1 MEKTLLE
8 LYGKLSSEY
17 WMYVF
22 IAVVAV
28 AFLISLIAGLVAGDF
43 AKIKSN
49 MKGAS
54 GKSANVIAYMKKMPA
69 TIKGLYKTARLANVK
84 PSSLVTEDVCVDKP
98 YNRSLL
104 SKVWLVTFVA
114 TVICGGCASLLSSIA
129 CPLVLIIGGL
139 LTLIGGIIG
148 RAAHSGAVKTYNKF
162 APLMDGDQPAAPQA
176 QQAYAQ
182 QPQAQGQAVHEAQAT
197 YEEAR
202 TYEAQTYEAQA
213 TYAEQPTYGA
223 QPYNDSFD
231 DEPPVVMQQPQ
242 ESDEEI
248 RKRARE
254 EAMAQARAQQA
265 QAQSQA
271 QAQAQARAQAAQ
283 PKAQPQHTAA
293 QPTGSSSADEVIARI
308 EAISRDGAPR
318 ETMREVA
325 TMLQKE
331 RAKPENKTPEQQ
343 KRLNEALSKLL
354 KAMSAA
360 TKK

>member
-8 LYGKLSSEY
+8 LYGKLESEL
-17 WMYVF
+17 WAYVF

-28 AFLISLIAGLVAGDF
+28 SFLVSLIAGLVGGDF

-49 MKGAS
+49 MKGAGGS
-54 GKSANVIAYMKKMPA
+54 SANVVAQMKKMPSSV
-69 TIKGLYKTARLANVK
+69 KNLYKTARMANVK

-104 SKVWLVTFVA
+104 SKVWLVTIVA
-114 TVICGGCASLLSSIA
+114 TLICGGCVTALSTVA
-129 CPLVLIIGGL
+129 YPLVYILGGL
-139 LTLIGGIIG
+139 LTLIGGVIG
-148 RAAHSGAVKTYNKF
+148 KTAHSGAVKTYNKF
-162 APLMDGDQPAAPQA
+162 APLMDGDQPAAAAQA
-176 QQAYAQ
+176 QQAYAA
-182 QPQAQGQAVHEAQAT
+182 QPQQATTYEPQAAYAEAQS
-197 YEEAR
+197 YD
-202 TYEAQTYEAQA
+202 
-213 TYAEQPTYGA
+213 A
-223 QPYNDSFD
+223 QPYNDSFE
-231 DEPPVVMQQPQ
+231 DEQPVVMQQPQ

-248 RKRARE
+248 RRRARE

-265 QAQSQA
+265 QAQA
-271 QAQAQARAQAAQ
+271 QAQAAQ
-283 PKAQPQHTAA
+283 PKAQPQ
-293 QPTGSSSADEVIARI
+293 QPKGSSGADDVIARI
-308 EAISRDGAPR
+308 EAIARDGAPR

-360 TKK
+360 SKK